1 MAKKAAA
8 ISESM
13 EDDVALTEEEQ
24 AKLAAEESG
33 EQPVPQPASAPEP
46 EAELPKLG
54 QVPAAAQPAAKK
66 HEEAVAWERF
76 EQVNERLKAAEKQLA
91 ESNTYREK
99 WARLEERQQLAKEA
113 GEVARIA
120 EEAAKRAAEAPDP
133 NLDPVGHRA
142 WQAEQRAIKAEQR
155 IEAIEKQWQETQAQT
170 QQQNATFEMQNW
182 LALQVPQARTV
193 IPDYDTRVDY
203 SRAARTAWWSR
214 TFEFPDGSQIQLF
227 PPDVARNITQ
237 NEELVLLNRAKQIG
251 IPIGAIVTALSDT
264 WGYQQW
270 LAQAQ
275 QQAGQQNGNSTV
287 RQAQAP
293 QAYPAVR
300 QAAPAQVLPAAS
312 ERLDQIQRGQAV
324 QGMGRVASGETNQPM
339 AWQQMA
345 AQEFKAFVGNM
356 PEDQYV
362 QMIQDPR
369 FGKAFEKR
377 VGEIDLTDL
386 NAA

>member
-8 ISESM
+8 ITESM

-33 EQPVPQPASAPEP
+33 EQPEQQPAPAPEA

-54 QVPAAAQPAAKK
+54 QIPQAAKPAKK
-66 HEEAVAWERF
+66 HEETVAYDRF
-76 EQVNERLKAAEKQLA
+76 EQLNERLKATEAQLA
-91 ESNTYREK
+91 ESNTYRER
-99 WARLEERQQLAKEA
+99 WARLEERQKLAKDAADAEA
-113 GEVARIA
+113 AAR
-120 EEAAKRAAEAPDP
+120 EAAKKAAEMPDP
-133 NLDPVGHRA
+133 VLDPVGHRA

-155 IEAIEKQWQETQAQT
+155 VEAIEKQWQETQVQG
-170 QQQNATFEMQNW
+170 QQDRATFEMQNW
-182 LALQVPQARTV
+182 LALQVPQARSV

-214 TFEFPDGSQIQLF
+214 TFQFPDGTQVQLF

-237 NEELVLLNRAKQIG
+237 NEELVLLNRAKQVG
-251 IPIGAIVTALSDT
+251 IPIGAVVTALSDT

-270 LAQAQ
+270 LAQQQQ
-275 QQAGQQNGNSTV
+275 QQAGQNGNG
-287 RQAQAP
+287 QARAAAP
-293 QAYPAVR
+293 PAGYQAVR
-300 QAAPAQVLPAAS
+300 QAAPPQVLPAAS

-324 QGMGRVASGETNQPM
+324 QGMGRVASGETNAAM
-339 AWQQMA
+339 AWQQMSP
-345 AQEFKAFVGNM
+345 QEFKAFVGNM

-362 QMIQDPR
+362 QMIQDAR

-386 NAA
+386 DAA